1 MYHQIDIEYV
11 KKTIIEAAE
20 IFSNK
25 ESVSRIITKG
35 RADFVTA
42 VDIQVQQFM
51 QEKLTAKYPKIQFM
65 SEELDNSAIDRER
78 YMWVLDPVDGTTN
91 LIHDYKRSAVSLALM
106 KGGESL
112 LGFIYNPY
120 AGEMFHAVKNK
131 GSYLNGKPICVSE
144 EKEMENSLITV
155 GTAPYYKELAR
166 ENFAIMEKLY
176 ADCVD
181 IRRTGSAAL
190 DLVDV
195 ACGRVEGYFEKRL
208 KIWDYAAGMLIV
220 REAGGE
226 VCYFDGRPAAGDAVG
241 DIVAGN
247 KVIAEVLRKEYLWM

>member
-1 MYHQIDIEYV
+1 MHHQIDIELV
-11 KKTIIEAAE
+11 KQIIIEAAE
-20 IFSNK
+20 IFGSK
-25 ESVSRIITKG
+25 ESVAKIITKG

-42 VDIQVQQFM
+42 VDMQVQQFM
-51 QEKLTAKYPKIQFM
+51 QEKLTALYPQIQFM
-65 SEELDNSAIDRER
+65 SEELDNSAIDREN

-106 KGGESL
+106 KGGESY

-120 AGEMFHAVKNK
+120 TKEMFYAVAGR
-131 GSYLNGKPICVSE
+131 GSFLNGEPIRVSE
-144 EKEMENSLITV
+144 EEDMANSLITV
-155 GTAPYYKELAR
+155 GTAPYYKELAK
-166 ENFAIMEKLY
+166 ENFALIEKLY
-176 ADCVD
+176 GDCVD

-195 ACGRVEGYFEKRL
+195 ACGRIEGYFEKRL

-226 VCYFDGRPAAGDAVG
+226 VCYFDGRKAAGEPVADV
-241 DIVAGN
+241 VAGN
-247 KVIAEVLRKEYLWM
+247 KVILEKLLKEYL

>member
-1 MYHQIDIEYV
+1 MHCQIDIELV
-11 KKTIIEAAE
+11 KQIIMEAAE

-25 ESVSRIITKG
+25 ESVAKIITKG

-42 VDIQVQQFM
+42 VDMQVQQFL
-51 QEKLTAKYPKIQFM
+51 QEKLTALYPQIQFM
-65 SEELDNSAIDRER
+65 SEELDNSAIDREN

-91 LIHDYKRSAVSLALM
+91 LIHDYRRSAVSLALM
-106 KGGESL
+106 KGGESY

-120 AGEMFHAVKNK
+120 TKEMFHAVAGK
-131 GSYLNGKPICVSE
+131 GSFLNGEPIRVSE
-144 EKEMENSLITV
+144 ECDMANSLITV
-155 GTAPYYKELAR
+155 GTAPYYKELAK
-166 ENFAIMEKLY
+166 ENFAIIERLY
-176 ADCVD
+176 EDCVD

-195 ACGRVEGYFEKRL
+195 ACGRIEGYFEKRL

-226 VCYFDGRPAAGDAVG
+226 VCYFDGRKAVG
-241 DIVAGN
+241 EPVADVVAGN
-247 KVIAEVLRKEYLWM
+247 KVILEKLLKEYL

>member
-1 MYHQIDIEYV
+1 MHHQIDIEFV
-11 KKTIIEAAE
+11 KKTIMEAAD

-25 ESVSRIITKG
+25 ESVGKIVTKG

-42 VDIQVQQFM
+42 VDMQVQQLM
-51 QEKLTAKYPKIQFM
+51 QERLTAKYPQIQFM
-65 SEELDNSAIDRER
+65 SEELDNSAINKED

-91 LIHDYKRSAVSLALM
+91 LIHDFKRSAISLALM

-120 AGEMFHAVKNK
+120 ARELFYAIKGE
-131 GSYLNGKPICVSE
+131 GSYLNGEPIRVSE
-144 EKEMENSLITV
+144 ETQMADSLITV
-155 GTAPYYKELAR
+155 GTTPYYKELAR
-166 ENFAIMEKLY
+166 ENFGIIEKLY
-176 ADCVD
+176 GDCVD

-190 DLVDV
+190 DLADV
-195 ACGRVEGYFEKRL
+195 ACGRTEGYFEKRL

-226 VCYFDGRPAAGDAVG
+226 VYYFDGRLAAGEPAG

-247 KVIAEVLRKEYLWM
+247 RTIVEILRKEYL

>member
-1 MYHQIDIEYV
+1 MHHQIDIEQV
-11 KKTIIEAAE
+11 KKIIIEAAE
-20 IFSNK
+20 IFGSK
-25 ESVSRIITKG
+25 ESVAKIITKG

-42 VDIQVQQFM
+42 VDVQVQEFM
-51 QEKLTAKYPKIQFM
+51 QKKLTTLYPQIQFM
-65 SEELDNSAIDRER
+65 SEELDNSGINREE

-106 KGGESL
+106 RGEESL

-120 AGEMFHAVKNK
+120 AREMFHAVKGQ
-131 GSYLNGKPICVSE
+131 GSFLNDEPICVSSE
-144 EKEMENSLITV
+144 EEMANSLITV
-155 GTAPYYKELAR
+155 GTAPYYKELAK
-166 ENFAIMEKLY
+166 ENFAIIEGLY

-190 DLVDV
+190 DLADV
-195 ACGRVEGYFEKRL
+195 ACGRIEGYFEKRL

-226 VCYFDGRPAAGDAVG
+226 VCYFDGRLAVG
-241 DIVAGN
+241 QQVADVVAGN
-247 KVIAEVLRKEYLWM
+247 KVILDKLLKEYL

>member
-1 MYHQIDIEYV
+1 MHHQIDIELI
-11 KKTIIEAAE
+11 KKIIMEAAE

-25 ESVSRIITKG
+25 ESVAEIITKG

-42 VDIQVQQFM
+42 VDIQVQQFI
-51 QEKLTAKYPKIQFM
+51 QEKLTAEYPEIQFM
-65 SEELDNSAIDRER
+65 SEDLDNSAIDRED

-120 AGEMFHAVKNK
+120 AKEMFHAVAGQ
-131 GSYLNGKPICVSE
+131 GSFLNGELIHVSE
-144 EKEMENSLITV
+144 ECEMANSLITV

-166 ENFAIMEKLY
+166 ENFAIMERLY

-195 ACGRVEGYFEKRL
+195 ACGRIEGYFEKRL

-226 VCYFDGRPAAGDAVG
+226 VCYFDGRKAAGESVADV
-241 DIVAGN
+241 VAGN
-247 KVIAEVLRKEYLWM
+247 KVILEKLLKGYL

>member
-1 MYHQIDIEYV
+1 MHHQIDIELV
-11 KKTIIEAAE
+11 KSIITEAAD
-20 IFSNK
+20 IFSKK
-25 ESVSRIITKG
+25 ESVAQIITKG

-42 VDIQVQQFM
+42 VDMQVQQFM
-51 QEKLTAKYPKIQFM
+51 QDRLTAEYPHIQFM
-65 SEELDNSAIDRER
+65 SEELDNSAINRDD
-78 YMWVLDPVDGTTN
+78 YMWVLDPMDGTTN

-120 AGEMFHAVKNK
+120 AKEMFHAVKDQ
-131 GSYLNGKPICVSE
+131 GSYLNGEVIHVSE
-144 EKEMENSLITV
+144 ETEMENSLITV

-166 ENFAIMEKLY
+166 ENFAIIEKLY

-195 ACGRVEGYFEKRL
+195 ACGRIEGYFEKRL

-226 VCYFDGRPAAGDAVG
+226 VCYFDGRKATDEPVADV
-241 DIVAGN
+241 VAGN
-247 KVIAEVLRKEYLWM
+247 KVILEKLLKEYL